1 MSEDLDAKVL
11 AATGWGPLRKALHAS
26 SRGPAVKVIEF
37 DGCGGR
43 LRGVPLGLRTLSA
56 DESLRLRAEAFRWLS
71 TECGFSADYIVG
83 TSDGA
88 SHLEFEVK
96 VRTLALALVEPGGA
110 HSPVAKDPD
119 ELRKILE
126 ADEVTQLFEAYLDWT
141 AERSPISSAKTAE
154 EVRDLVDAMGKAM
167 APTSRLN
174 AYDSV
179 SLRIIA
185 TELVNRVRALTNAP
199 SSPTPSSS
207 DTATASSDTSD

>member
-1 MSEDLDAKVL
+1 MSDDLDAKVL
-11 AATGWGPLRKALHAS
+11 AATGWSPLRKALHAS
-26 SRGPAVKVIEF
+26 ARGAAVKVIEF

-83 TSDGA
+83 SADGE
-88 SHLEFEVK
+88 SHLAFEVK
-96 VRTLALALVEPGGA
+96 VRTLALALVEPGGTNA
-110 HSPVAKDPD
+110 PVAKDAD
-119 ELRKILE
+119 DLRKMLE

-185 TELVNRVRALTNAP
+185 TELVNRVRALTSAP

-207 DTATASSDTSD
+207 DTATASSDTSG